1 MFVFSILNFLNLVI
15 FLNIYSFY
23 NNFVLNIEVL
33 LFFIFIFII
42 LNLFLYLYLILIN
55 FINVKK
61 DEVLK
66 EYFLSLFDLYNLLLI
81 FKEKL
86 FFFKKILIKLY
97 NFIKY
102 ISIFLRLKY
111 ISKFLKIKNFFLYIF
126 NNVLNNNFL
135 CSLFIKKKL
144 YNFFFNFKKNLFF
157 FLKYYNNIFLKEDVS
172 SLNSENISSFLI
184 FSWLNKKNK

>member
-1 MFVFSILNFLNLVI
+1 MFINFILNLLNLII

-23 NNFVLNIEVL
+23 NDFALNIEVL
-33 LFFIFIFII
+33 LFFIFIFIV
-42 LNLFLYLYLILIN
+42 LNLFIYLYSVLIN
-55 FINVKK
+55 FMNVKK

-102 ISIFLRLKY
+102 ISLFLRLNY
-111 ISKFLKIKNFFLYIF
+111 ISKFLKIKNYYIYIF

-135 CSLFIKKKL
+135 YSLFIKKKL
-144 YNFFFNFKKNLFF
+144 LNYSFNFKKNFF
-157 FLKYYNNIFLKEDVS
+157 FFNKYYNNLFLREDDASLNLDVS
-172 SLNSENISSFLI
+172 SSFLI
-184 FSWLNKKNK
+184 FF

>member
-1 MFVFSILNFLNLVI
+1 MFINFILNLLNLII

-23 NNFVLNIEVL
+23 NDFALNIEVL
-33 LFFIFIFII
+33 LFFIFIFIV
-42 LNLFLYLYLILIN
+42 LNLFIYLYSVLIN
-55 FINVKK
+55 FMNVKK

-102 ISIFLRLKY
+102 ISLFLRLNY
-111 ISKFLKIKNFFLYIF
+111 ISKFLKIKNYYIYIF

-135 CSLFIKKKL
+135 YSLFIKKKL
-144 YNFFFNFKKNLFF
+144 LNYSFNFKKNFF
-157 FLKYYNNIFLKEDVS
+157 FFNKYYNNLFLREDDASLNLDVS
-172 SLNSENISSFLI
+172 SSFLI
-184 FSWLNKKNK
+184 FSWLNKKK

>member
-1 MFVFSILNFLNLVI
+1 MFINFILNLLNLII

-23 NNFVLNIEVL
+23 NDFALNIEVL
-33 LFFIFIFII
+33 LFFIFIFIV
-42 LNLFLYLYLILIN
+42 LNLFIYLYSVLVN
-55 FINVKK
+55 FMNVKK

-102 ISIFLRLKY
+102 ISLFLRLNY
-111 ISKFLKIKNFFLYIF
+111 ISKFLKIKNYYIYIF

-135 CSLFIKKKL
+135 YSLFIKKKL
-144 YNFFFNFKKNLFF
+144 LNYSFNFKKNFF
-157 FLKYYNNIFLKEDVS
+157 FFNKYYNNLFLREDDASLNLDVS
-172 SLNSENISSFLI
+172 SSFLI
-184 FSWLNKKNK
+184 FSWLNKKK

>member
-1 MFVFSILNFLNLVI
+1 MFITFILNLLNLII

-23 NNFVLNIEVL
+23 NDFALNIYVL
-33 LFFIFIFII
+33 LFFIFIFIV
-42 LNLFLYLYLILIN
+42 LNLFIYLYSVLIN
-55 FINVKK
+55 FMNVKK

-102 ISIFLRLKY
+102 ISLFLRLNY
-111 ISKFLKIKNFFLYIF
+111 ISKFLKIKNYYIYIF

-135 CSLFIKKKL
+135 YSLFIKKKL
-144 YNFFFNFKKNLFF
+144 LNYSFNFKKNFF
-157 FLKYYNNIFLKEDVS
+157 FFNKYYNNLFLREDYA
-172 SLNSENISSFLI
+172 SLNLHVSSSFLI
-184 FSWLNKKNK
+184 FSYLNKKK

>member
-1 MFVFSILNFLNLVI
+1 MFVNFILNLINLII

-23 NNFVLNIEVL
+23 NDFALNIEVL
-33 LFFIFIFII
+33 LFFIFISIV
-42 LNLFLYLYLILIN
+42 LNLFIYLYLVLIN
-55 FINVKK
+55 FMNVKK

-111 ISKFLKIKNFFLYIF
+111 ISKFLKIKNYYIYIF

-135 CSLFIKKKL
+135 YSLFIKKKL
-144 YNFFFNFKKNLFF
+144 FNYFFNFKKKYFF
-157 FLKYYNNIFLKEDVS
+157 FFKYYNNLFLMEDDI
-172 SLNSENISSFLI
+172 SLNLDVPSSFLI
-184 FSWLNKKNK
+184 FFWLNKKK